1 MSEIAQQ
8 SGDLIVVGVDGSVDS
23 KDALRWAGRQ
33 ADLTGAALLA
43 VTTWHLPTIAYGAG
57 ALAFPAD
64 FDPEQESRT
73 ALDAAIAE
81 VLGDRHPGVKVST
94 LVVEG
99 HPQLELLKAAEA
111 AQLLV
116 LGSRGHGA
124 FAGMLLGSVSQHCV
138 AHSTCPVVVVHYKRP
153 AA

>member
-1 MSEIAQQ
+1 MSETAQQ
-8 SGDLIVVGVDGSVDS
+8 PDDVIVVGVDGSVDS

-33 ADLTGAALLA
+33 ADLTGAGLLA

-57 ALAFPAD
+57 ALPFPAD
-64 FDPEQESRT
+64 FDPEQESRR

-81 VLGDRHPGVKVST
+81 VLGDQPGVKVST

-138 AHSTCPVVVVHYKRP
+138 AHSTCPVVVVHHQRP